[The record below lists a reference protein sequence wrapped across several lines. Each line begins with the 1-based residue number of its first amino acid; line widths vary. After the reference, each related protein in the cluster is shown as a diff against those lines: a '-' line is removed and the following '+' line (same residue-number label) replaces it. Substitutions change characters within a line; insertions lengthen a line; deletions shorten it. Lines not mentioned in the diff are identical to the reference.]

1 LDPLGLTQDFPFFA
15 MRWVQVEAFPER
27 THLPLL
33 AQFPGLKLGWQGVP
47 DGMNL
52 QKGLQ
57 QFKPL

>member
-1 LDPLGLTQDFPFFA
+1 LTQDFPFFEI
-15 MRWVQVEAFPER
+15 RWVQVDDDPER

-33 AQFPGLKLGWQGVP
+33 AHCPGVFLGWQTDP

-52 QKGLQ
+52 QLGLQ